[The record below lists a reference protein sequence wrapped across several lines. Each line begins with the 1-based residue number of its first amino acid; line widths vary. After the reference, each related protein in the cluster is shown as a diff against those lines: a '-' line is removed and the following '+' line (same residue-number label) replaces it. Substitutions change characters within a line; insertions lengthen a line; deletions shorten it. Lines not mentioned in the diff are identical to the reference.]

1 MNIASQRLGILF
13 LAVVAAV
20 LLTACEEALTGVD
33 NTDGVPPIDG
43 NNTPYVEIQT
53 GNDGDVF
60 SDFRSIPGVIPPQA
74 LEVGPN
80 VAVEDTLTVDYE
92 VSGPAEEG
100 GDYSVDSPNPL
111 TIPFDTSTTSLESA
125 DIVVVRGGGNL
136 TTELTSVDVTLTG
149 VSTTGGTEVLLGRGG
164 QDIGITR
171 TVGIEPSVSVIE
183 DAPSIDTTAVGN
195 TNTGIAMTQNLS
207 VAPFTVQN
215 IEISGPDADEFS
227 LYGIA
232 PNQDSLDN
240 GSFEDPP
247 VDVNPVAIA
256 FIVAAFEPVS
266 EGEKEA
272 TLSYDLANGTDTET
286 YEVSLSAVAESA
298 LPATNQNARSEDDE
312 TTVAPAVKS
321 KIEDNAVLRSPDE

>member
-33 NTDGVPPIDG
+33 NTDGVPPIDE

-53 GNDGDVF
+53 GNEGDVL

-74 LEVGPN
+74 LTVQPN
-80 VAVEDTLTVDYE
+80 VAVEDTISVDYE
-92 VSGPAEEG
+92 VSGPAEAG

-136 TTELTSVDVTLTG
+136 TTEPTSVGVTLTG

-183 DAPSIDTTAVGN
+183 DAPSIDTTAIGN
-195 TNTGIAMTQNLS
+195 TNTGIAATQNLS

-215 IEISGPDADEFS
+215 VSISGPDADEFD
-227 LYGIA
+227 LEGIA
-232 PNQDSLDN
+232 ADEPP
-240 GSFEDPP
+240 FEDPP
-247 VDVNPVAIA
+247 VDINPVQVARIA
-256 FIVAAFEPVS
+256 AVFQPNSA
-266 EGEKEA
+266 GEKEA
-272 TLSYDLANGTDTET
+272 TLSYELANGVDTET

-298 LPATNQNARSEDDE
+298 LPATSRNARSEGDE

-321 KIEDNAVLRSPDE
+321 KIEDNAVLRSPNE